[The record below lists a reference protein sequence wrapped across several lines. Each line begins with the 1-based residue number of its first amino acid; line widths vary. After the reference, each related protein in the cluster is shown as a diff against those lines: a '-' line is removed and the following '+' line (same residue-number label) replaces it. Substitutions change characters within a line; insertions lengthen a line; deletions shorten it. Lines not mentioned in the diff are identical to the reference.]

1 MIMADPLDA
10 ASNYSSYIPPSQSAM
25 GSLYKN
31 VYKKNSNSSDP
42 IGYLFDSYDAEQRD
56 WEAKNPALNQFE
68 YIKENTPETSYASVL
83 PLGTFEREVADTVMA
98 PDATP
103 ASIQAAVTE
112 LVKIPGLYKGDPTNL
127 IAPFT
132 YAKNMYQEWTEA
144 NTKWKKDG
152 GDKYNESPLGKL
164 GLPDPAEDYNPTSF
178 SNYAKWE
185 TSKINGMKK
194 AFGDKFTPSI
204 QKRVEEIYRARAVAQ
219 NRKDG
224 RTPYRDAL
232 ISYEARR

>member
-1 MIMADPLDA
+1 MIMADLLDTE
-10 ASNYSSYIPPSQSAM
+10 SNYSSYIPPSQSAM

-56 WEAKNPALNQFE
+56 WEVKNPVLNQSD
-68 YIKENTPETSYASVL
+68 YIKENTPETSYALVL
-83 PLGTFEREVADTVMA
+83 PLGTFEREVADIVTAV
-98 PDATP
+98 DATP
-103 ASIQAAVTE
+103 DSIQKGVEA
-112 LVKIPGLYKGDPTNL
+112 LVKTPGLYKGDPTNT
-127 IAPFT
+127 IPAFT
-132 YAKNMYQEWTEA
+132 FAKNLYQEWTGA
-144 NTKWKKDG
+144 QTKWAKDG

-178 SNYAKWE
+178 TNYAKWE
-185 TSKINGMKK
+185 TGKINGMKK
-194 AFGDKFTPSI
+194 AFGDKFTPAL